1 MGYGNYSESAH
12 QALISARSSLP
23 VEQVFRQRACHPLM
37 NPKGVRVRESR
48 DSADH
53 PKSLGI
59 VFALDVSGS
68 MGEIPHLLAT
78 QQLPLFMKVL
88 MDCKIPDPQVLF
100 MAFGDAVCDTA
111 PLQVGQF
118 ESTAELIDQWLTWT
132 YIESGG
138 CGDQE
143 SYELAMYFL
152 AAHTEMDCFVK
163 RNKRGYLFMT
173 GDEVPYPM
181 LSRHV
186 VEAVVGDRLD
196 EDIPCEEVVAELQKT
211 FTPFFVIPDRKRA
224 QTCERTWRNLFGDH
238 VLCLRS
244 SEDVC
249 FVTAGAILLCEGLVG
264 EVNQLASLLRQAG
277 MPASREK
284 SVMQSLLPLAQIRL

>member
-1 MGYGNYSESAH
+1 
-12 QALISARSSLP
+12 
-23 VEQVFRQRACHPLM
+23 
-37 NPKGVRVRESR
+37 
-48 DSADH
+48 
-53 PKSLGI
+53 
-59 VFALDVSGS
+59 
-68 MGEIPHLLAT
+68 
-78 QQLPLFMKVL
+78 

-138 CGDQE
+138 CSDQE